1 MENRNLYCVIMAG
14 GAGTRFWPVSRQQR
28 PKQFLDILGT
38 GKTLL
43 QQTYDRFAR
52 IIPADNILIVT
63 SRSYR
68 ELVLEQLPNLNP
80 QGLLLEPMRR
90 NTAPCIAYAVHKI
103 NSSNPNA
110 QIVVAPSDHLILQEE
125 AFLEQVSKG
134 FQFSEINDA
143 IVTLGIK
150 PSRPDTGYG
159 YIQFVGDGSD
169 SSVCKVKTFT
179 EKPNEEL
186 ARSFISSGDF
196 LWNSGLFISSVR
208 SMIRAFESY
217 LPEMN
222 QIFKEGTPLYNSG
235 EESAFLDRAY
245 MQCTNIS
252 IDYGIIEKA
261 ENVFVIPSEFG
272 WSDLGTWGSLYENA
286 SKDKGNNARVGNKT
300 ILSATQ
306 NCVVHMPND
315 KLAVIHGLDGFIVVE
330 SDGILLICRKDQEQ
344 EIRQLVNRVK
354 TDVGERYL

>member
-1 MENRNLYCVIMAG
+1 M
-14 GAGTRFWPVSRQQR
+14 
-28 PKQFLDILGT
+28 
-38 GKTLL
+38 
-43 QQTYDRFAR
+43 
-52 IIPADNILIVT
+52 
-63 SRSYR
+63 
-68 ELVLEQLPNLNP
+68 
-80 QGLLLEPMRR
+80 
-90 NTAPCIAYAVHKI
+90 
-103 NSSNPNA
+103 
-110 QIVVAPSDHLILQEE
+110 
-125 AFLEQVSKG
+125 
-134 FQFSEINDA
+134 
-143 IVTLGIK
+143 
-150 PSRPDTGYG
+150 
-159 YIQFVGDGSD
+159 
-169 SSVCKVKTFT
+169 
-179 EKPNEEL
+179 
-186 ARSFISSGDF
+186 IS
-196 LWNSGLFISSVR
+196 
-208 SMIRAFESY
+208 AFESY

-222 QIFKEGTPLYNSG
+222 QVFKEGTPLYNSSA
-235 EESAFLDRAY
+235 ESAFMDRAY